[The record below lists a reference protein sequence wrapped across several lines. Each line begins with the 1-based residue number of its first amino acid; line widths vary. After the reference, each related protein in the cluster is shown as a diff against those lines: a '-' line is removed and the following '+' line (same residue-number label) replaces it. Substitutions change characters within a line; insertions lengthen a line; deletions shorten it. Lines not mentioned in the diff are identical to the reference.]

1 MSFQYKNPT
10 SDRVINSPFSVQ
22 RENDQGTNFS
32 VESVGGYM
40 EVFTLNDLNW
50 IIDPQTLID
59 GGSVLFSGNTIP
71 ISFSYN
77 TPFSIPNTLN
87 VNNDSISSGRRRLGM
102 QVYVYETDTV
112 YQYTITGYESLWNSA
127 EIAGSII
134 DLGTGYQISDD
145 TPQGVN
151 LVNSWTGSTIE
162 GISGVTRDDA
172 RWRIFYG
179 TDVQITGGTYNSGTT
194 TLDLYNSTGGTVSIT
209 GFTSSGGGT
218 TVTGGTFDH
227 ETGILTINSSDDSS
241 VNISGFTDVYTSG
254 GTLSGGTLVLF
265 DSTGGTVNI
274 TGFTTL
280 DHISYGEASNLD
292 TGLRV
297 IDTEPTSGVTG
308 IFYNY
313 ILTNCDNY
321 RAGTFTV
328 ITDRTNVDW
337 TEVCT
342 QDLGYTDDVI
352 LSADIDSG
360 LIRFL
365 GTFPSDD
372 WQLNYVKN
380 TIGATCVNPAPSA
393 TPTPTPTSTITPT
406 PSTSSIIPSVTPT
419 STTTPTVTP
428 TVTPTITPTSTVTPT
443 VTETPTNTPTPSVT
457 PTNTVTPT
465 VTPTETPTPTV
476 TPTNTVTPS
485 VTPYIYG
492 CEYVLGYTGGGFT
505 APPSYTVT
513 WLDYYGN
520 PMSHTFTGDNQ
531 VPGYTFCAQCG
542 SFNNGGN
549 PDIII
554 ATTNPCGSLPT
565 PTPTSTQTSTPT
577 PTVTKTPTN
586 TPTPTETV
594 TPTVTPTITETPTN
608 TPTNTVT
615 PSETPTNTPTPSITP
630 TETPTPTP
638 TNTVTPTVTPTQTVT
653 ETPTNTPTPTPTSSP
668 VVGDV
673 VNMTL
678 LEVGGNVVLSGAGT
692 MNITSLGSTSPFV
705 RFSGVVPQAS
715 QFGCGLAGPGPFNCV
730 IFTGGTITEPANF
743 GTGNQTLGSSG
754 TGDFFGIGF
763 ANSTRRLFVP
773 SGYTSGS
780 FISGTT
786 TFNST
791 TLATLGATPGTYTWS
806 WGAGVTASSIILQVG
821 P

>member
-59 GGSVLFSGNTIP
+59 GGSVLYSGNTIP
-71 ISFSYN
+71 ISFGYN

-102 QVYVYETDTV
+102 QVYVNQTDTV
-112 YQYTITGYESLWNSA
+112 YQYIITGYTSLWNSA
-127 EIAGSII
+127 ETAGSIS
-134 DLGTGYQISDD
+134 DLGSGYQVSDD
-145 TPQGVN
+145 TPQGAA

-162 GISGVTRDDA
+162 GVSGVTRSNA
-172 RWRIFYG
+172 RWKIFYG
-179 TDVQITGGTYNSGTT
+179 SDVQITGGTYNSGTT
-194 TLDLYNSTGGTVSIT
+194 TLDLYNSTGGTISIT
-209 GFTSSGGGT
+209 GFTSGGGGGT
-218 TVTGGTFDH
+218 TVTGGTFNKN
-227 ETGILTINSSDDSS
+227 TGTLTINSSDASS
-241 VNISGFTDVYTSG
+241 VNISGFTDVYTTG
-254 GTLSGGTLVLF
+254 GTLSGATLVLY

-274 TGFTTL
+274 SGFTIL

-321 RAGTFTV
+321 RAGTFTI

-342 QDLGYTDDVI
+342 LDLGYTDDVI
-352 LSADIDSG
+352 LSADINSG

-365 GTFPSDD
+365 GTFPSND

-406 PSTSSIIPSVTPT
+406 PSTSSTTPTPTPSVT
-419 STTTPTVTP
+419 STQTP
-428 TVTPTITPTSTVTPT
+428 
-443 VTETPTNTPTPSVT
+443 TPTNTSTPTVT

-465 VTPTETPTPTV
+465 ETPTNTPTPTV

-485 VTPYIYG
+485 STPYLYG
-492 CEYVLGYTGGGFT
+492 CEYQFNYSGSGFT

-520 PMSHTFTGDNQ
+520 PQSQTFTADNQ
-531 VPGYTFCAQCG
+531 VVGTFCAQCG
-542 SFNNGGN
+542 SYNDGGN
-549 PDIII
+549 VDINANLIG
-554 ATTNPCGSLPT
+554 PCSSLPT
-565 PTPTSTQTSTPT
+565 PTPTTTTTPT
-577 PTVTKTPTN
+577 PTPTNTETPTN
-586 TPTPTETV
+586 TPTVTPTETPTN
-594 TPTVTPTITETPTN
+594 TPTATVTETPTN
-608 TPTNTVT
+608 TPTNT
-615 PSETPTNTPTPSITP
+615 ETPTNTPTP
-630 TETPTPTP
+630 
-638 TNTVTPTVTPTQTVT
+638 TVTPT
-653 ETPTNTPTPTPTSSP
+653 ETPTNTPTPTPT
-668 VVGDV
+668 
-673 VNMTL
+673 N
-678 LEVGGNVVLSGAGT
+678 N
-692 MNITSLGSTSPFV
+692 
-705 RFSGVVPQAS
+705 
-715 QFGCGLAGPGPFNCV
+715 
-730 IFTGGTITEPANF
+730 
-743 GTGNQTLGSSG
+743 
-754 TGDFFGIGF
+754 
-763 ANSTRRLFVP
+763 
-773 SGYTSGS
+773 
-780 FISGTT
+780 
-786 TFNST
+786 
-791 TLATLGATPGTYTWS
+791 
-806 WGAGVTASSIILQVG
+806 
-821 P
+821 